1 MVLDVRQFKYRF
13 AVVKVVARHDASI
26 VELAEDVINGGQSNI
41 LAEIGQSFINVFSGH
56 VLGIRGLK

>member
-41 LAEIGQSFINVFSGH
+41 LAEIGQP
-56 VLGIRGLK
+56 L